1 MNNKEKGDME
11 RTREREREKEINN
24 NLRVIQLEQTA
35 SKNKYVKL

>member
-24 NLRVIQLEQTA
+24 NHTIRA
-35 SKNKYVKL
+35 NSK